1 MKGTHHNQDFVY
13 LAILPLLAAAVFFIF
28 YVGGWLPQVPVP
40 RFAVPW
46 ASSLDGIRQAAS
58 QNEASAIAVAVAIL
72 AGIMGFTWLVYLVLD
87 LKKGM
92 QTFVRW
98 ILHRPPALVSGV
110 LKPED
115 QTWNSST
122 GRDDETAKTY
132 RAKTG
137 HDIR

>member
-1 MKGTHHNQDFVY
+1 MKGSNHNQDFVY

-40 RFAVPW
+40 RFAAPW
-46 ASSLDGIRQAAS
+46 ASSLDGLRAAAS
-58 QNEASAIAVAVAIL
+58 QNEASAIAVGIAIL

-87 LKKGM
+87 LRKGM
-92 QTFVRW
+92 LHFVRW

-115 QTWNSST
+115 QTWNSSEA
-122 GRDDETAKTY
+122 RKDETARTY
-132 RAKTG
+132 RAKRG
-137 HDIR
+137 HGIR